1 SPTGHSPENPQ
12 SKPAQSPGRSA
23 SACSMLATTS
33 RCNPGSPVFCI
44 STVTAIRCQFSPT
57 NFACAC
63 GKIPIPCGTLLFRIF
78 ISDYLRPP
86 ATLHLLHLQDEQ
98 SAKVRSKFL

>member
-1 SPTGHSPENPQ
+1 MT
-12 SKPAQSPGRSA
+12 ART
-23 SACSMLATTS
+23 SACKFGL
-33 RCNPGSPVFCI
+33 PVFCI

-78 ISDYLRPP
+78 PSDYLRPP
-86 ATLHLLHLQDEQ
+86 ASLHLLHLQDEQ
-98 SAKVRSKFL
+98 SAKVRSKFLNRRYSCIAVWQFLSHSSSLVAWR

>member
-1 SPTGHSPENPQ
+1 
-12 SKPAQSPGRSA
+12 
-23 SACSMLATTS
+23 MLATTS
-33 RCNPGSPVFCI
+33 AFRVESPVFCI
-44 STVTAIRCQFSPT
+44 STVTAIWCQFSPT

-78 ISDYLRPP
+78 LSDYLRPP

-98 SAKVRSKFL
+98 SAKVRWKFLNRRYRASTFGTSCLPIDRC